1 MGCLRCMSRVKS
13 FHVKI
18 LLLDKQELIQEIQ
31 DKTTGQDLLDNIFK
45 YLNLIETAY
54 FGLRYQDNDNQTH
67 WLDPKKR
74 VCRQIRGVAPITLY
88 LGVKFYAADPCR
100 LVEEITRYQFFLQVK
115 QDVLQGRLPVLH
127 DLAVELAALALQS
140 ELGDY
145 DPNHHT
151 PGYVSEFRFISA
163 QTEEFE
169 SDVQAAHGSMS
180 GIGIVPATAE
190 MTYLEK
196 VKWLDMYGVD
206 LHPVIGEDNIEYF
219 LGLTPSGIIVL
230 RNRTKVGNY
239 FWPRIT
245 KIYFKGKYFMLRKRQ
260 K

>member
-1 MGCLRCMSRVKS
+1 MGACIHNNFLLSLK
-13 FHVKI
+13 KGI
-18 LLLDKQELIQEIQ
+18 LQYI
-31 DKTTGQDLLDNIFK
+31 TTPNF
-45 YLNLIETAY
+45 
-54 FGLRYQDNDNQTH
+54 
-67 WLDPKKR
+67 
-74 VCRQIRGVAPITLY
+74 
-88 LGVKFYAADPCR
+88 FYVSA
-100 LVEEITRYQFFLQVK
+100 
-115 QDVLQGRLPVLH
+115 
-127 DLAVELAALALQS
+127 

-206 LHPVIGEDNIEYF
+206 LHPVIVSSKEF
-219 LGLTPSGIIVL
+219 T
-230 RNRTKVGNY
+230 
-239 FWPRIT
+239 
-245 KIYFKGKYFMLRKRQ
+245 
-260 K
+260 